1 MNQRTAVEV
10 SDQQVRRVHESAL
23 VIDGQGVAA
32 LLPVALIPQPPVE
45 GRSYVQRAR
54 AGGMTAMNVTMG
66 IGGIGMG
73 VDNLRAMLNTIH
85 GYLCYFE
92 IEPENFVHVL
102 EADDVLRAKRE
113 NKIGIIFGV
122 QGIGPKIEDDA
133 NLILI
138 LHRLG
143 LRIGQ
148 LTYNERGSIGCG
160 ALEAIDSG
168 LTQFGQI
175 VVREMNHV
183 GMLVDLA
190 HAGERTA
197 LDAIGLSASTVI
209 CSHANARAL
218 TPNARNWTDDMIRAL
233 AGHGGVLG
241 ISAYAPFCE
250 PAEGKRPVLDDMVD
264 HIAYVAD
271 LVGTAHV
278 GIGSDFFEAESPVRM
293 ERFFRVRYPAMIRGY
308 DLDTV
313 YMDEFRRVEHLPRL
327 TRRLLE
333 RGFSAEEVSGILGG
347 NFQRVFAEVW
357 T

>member
-1 MNQRTAVEV
+1 MKDRKPVRV
-10 SDQQVRRVHESAL
+10 SDAEVHRVHESAL

-32 LLPVALIPQPPVE
+32 LLPVALIPQPPVD

-54 AGGMTAMNVTMG
+54 EGGMTAMNVTMG

-85 GYLCYFE
+85 GYLSYFE

-102 EADDVLRAKRE
+102 AADDVLRAKDEGR
-113 NKIGIIFGV
+113 IGVIFGV
-122 QGIGPKIEDDA
+122 QGIGPKIEDDP

-138 LHRLG
+138 LYRLG

-160 ALEAIDSG
+160 ALEPVDSG
-168 LTQFGQI
+168 LTQFGRI

-197 LDAIGLSASTVI
+197 LDTIEASAATVI

-218 TPNARNWTDDMIRAL
+218 TPNARNWTDDMLRAL
-233 AGHGGVLG
+233 AAQGGVVG
-241 ISAYAPFCE
+241 ITAYAPFCE
-250 PAEGKRPVLDDMVD
+250 PEPGKRPVLDDMVD
-264 HIAYVAD
+264 HIAYVVD
-271 LVGTAHV
+271 LVGIEHV

-293 ERFFRVRYPAMIRGY
+293 ERFFRVRYPEMIRHY
-308 DLDTV
+308 DIETV
-313 YMDEFRRVEHLPRL
+313 YMDGFRRVEHLPRL

-333 RGFSAEEVSGILGG
+333 RGFSHEEVSKVLGG

-357 T
+357 K